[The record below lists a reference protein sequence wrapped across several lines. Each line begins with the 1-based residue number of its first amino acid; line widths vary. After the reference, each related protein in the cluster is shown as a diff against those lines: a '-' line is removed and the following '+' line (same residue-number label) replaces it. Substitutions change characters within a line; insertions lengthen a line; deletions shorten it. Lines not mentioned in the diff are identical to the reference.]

1 VALALARQSSHASGR
16 SDPAATL
23 GAPTLLRR
31 LSLLPFATGAPSRP
45 LTLRSVST
53 GLVARPSV
61 LAAATVLLVCVPS
74 GEKDVTAAVHIT
86 AADLAS
92 LALVALTAVDL
103 LRGRTPAL
111 SRTACVLFGA
121 VVCAAA
127 VATICSID
135 PATSLTGFVRLVQ
148 VFVLVPASVLGSLRD
163 RLDQRLI
170 LGSFVVAALIQGAVG
185 ANQYLTRTGAS
196 YTGQPIRA
204 VGTFGALDIMA
215 MSTVVSFGLLAALA
229 LALGERGP
237 GGSRRLRLAMYAA
250 AAFLAFP
257 LAVSFS
263 RGSWIACGAAVAVLL
278 LRADARL
285 AVRSTVLALAAAVVL
300 VGGLG
305 LGSSGVTERLSSIG
319 SVSAAPDQSVS
330 DRYDL
335 WSTARRIWQ
344 DHPVTGA
351 GPKAFQQLRDSH
363 APLRLSSGSDAADAT
378 IGFQREPLL
387 SPHNMYFL
395 VLSEQGLIGMIAYA
409 ALFLTLLIGCL
420 RGSRLGSPPGALDPA
435 PTLLPPALPPSS
447 VACRSSLSAPARP
460 SACSP
465 RGPGLA
471 ALALLSWVLV
481 DFLYADIGGTTTV
494 LTSVVLGLAAR
505 SALPGPN
512 PGGVHSA

>member
-1 VALALARQSSHASGR
+1 MA
-16 SDPAATL
+16 
-23 GAPTLLRR
+23 
-31 LSLLPFATGAPSRP
+31 
-45 LTLRSVST
+45 LTLQRPSPAG
-53 GLVARPSV
+53 GLTVRRTAGIVTARPSL
-61 LAAATVLLVCVPS
+61 LAAATVLLVCLPT
-74 GEKDVTAAVHIT
+74 GEKDVTAAVHVT

-92 LALVALTAVDL
+92 LALVAVTALDL
-103 LRGRTPAL
+103 LRGRTRRL
-111 SRTACVLFGA
+111 DRTAALLLGGIVL
-121 VVCAAA
+121 AAA
-127 VATICSID
+127 AATVTSIE
-135 PATSLTGFVRLVQ
+135 PSTSLTGFVRLLQ
-148 VFVLVPASVLGSLRD
+148 VFVLVPAAVVCSLRD
-163 RLDQRLI
+163 RRDQRI
-170 LGSFVVAALIQGAVG
+170 VLGSFVAAALVQGVVG
-185 ANQYLTRTGAS
+185 AHQYLTRTGAS

-204 VGTFGALDIMA
+204 VGTFGALDIMG

-237 GGSRRLRLAMYAA
+237 GGSRRLRLATTGA

-263 RGSWIACGAAVAVLL
+263 RGSWIACAVAATVLL

-285 AVRSTVLALAAAVVL
+285 AARAAVLAAAAAVVL

-305 LGSSGVTERLSSIG
+305 LGASGVTDRLTSIG

-335 WSTARRIWQ
+335 WTTAGRIWQ

-351 GPKAFQQLRDSH
+351 GPKAFQRLRDSH

-395 VLSEQGLIGMIAYA
+395 VLSEQGLVGVVAYL
-409 ALFLTLLIGCL
+409 ALFLTLLTGCL
-420 RGSRLGSPPGALDPA
+420 RRAGGPA
-435 PTLLPPALPPSS
+435 
-447 VACRSSLSAPARP
+447 
-460 SACSP
+460 
-465 RGPGLA
+465 LA
-471 ALALLSWVLV
+471 ALALLAWVTV

-505 SALPGPN
+505 SALPGPDSR
-512 PGGVHSA
+512 GAYAE

>member
-1 VALALARQSSHASGR
+1 MALTLPAFPRPALRRALPALAERTS
-16 SDPAATL
+16 P
-23 GAPTLLRR
+23 
-31 LSLLPFATGAPSRP
+31 
-45 LTLRSVST
+45 
-53 GLVARPSV
+53 
-61 LAAATVLLVCVPS
+61 LAAATVLLVCVPT
-74 GEKDVTAAVHIT
+74 GEKDVAAAVHVT

-92 LALVALTAVDL
+92 LALVALTALNL
-103 LRGRTPAL
+103 LRGRLPAVD
-111 SRTACVLFGA
+111 RTTCALFGGI
-121 VVCAAA
+121 VVAAA
-127 VATICSID
+127 VATIGSID
-135 PATSLTGFVRLVQ
+135 PAAAVTGFVRLTQ
-148 VFVLVPASVLGSLRD
+148 VFVLVPAAVLCSLRD
-163 RLDQRLI
+163 RTDQRLV
-170 LGSFVVAALIQGAVG
+170 LGSFVLAALIQGVVG
-185 ANQYLTRTGAS
+185 AKQYLTHTGAS
-196 YTGQPIRA
+196 YTGEPIRA

-215 MSTVVSFGLLAALA
+215 MSSVVSFGLLAALA

-237 GGSRRLRLAMYAA
+237 GGDARLRRAMFAA

-263 RGSWIACGAAVAVLL
+263 RGSWIATGLAATVLL

-285 AVRSTVLALAAAVVL
+285 LVRGAVLGLAAAVVL

-305 LGSSGVTERLSSIG
+305 LGGSGVTKRLGSIG

-335 WSTARRIWQ
+335 WSTAGRIWQ
-344 DHPVTGA
+344 DHPVRGA

-395 VLSEQGLIGMIAYA
+395 VLSEQGLIGITAYA

-420 RGSRLGSPPGALDPA
+420 RHRH
-435 PTLLPPALPPSS
+435 
-447 VACRSSLSAPARP
+447 
-460 SACSP
+460 
-465 RGPGLA
+465 GPGLA
-471 ALALLSWVLV
+471 ALALLTWVLV

-505 SALPGPN
+505 AAAHRPEPPATGPATITATTG
-512 PGGVHSA
+512 PTTTGAAR